1 MSVGPPAQD
10 QKTLFEP
17 VNIFN
22 FYLDIFIKSLN
33 EFKNLIQTSKF
44 KSSIRGLLLLSIAG
58 I

>member
-10 QKTLFEP
+10 QKTLFGP
-17 VNIFN
+17 VIIFN

-33 EFKNLIQTSKF
+33 EFKNLIQTSKLKF
-44 KSSIRGLLLLSIAG
+44 SIWGLLLLSIAG